1 MYNKAGP
8 LTPCLRFFVL
18 TLLGCWLGQSV
29 WTVESA
35 PASVGADWQTVIE
48 QAGLTQRQ
56 RVGAQFAAQH
66 LPYALFEAL
75 PDKYRD
81 SLLRYAADH
90 SEGHPSLVICWEEH
104 TPEHLVK
111 PFLEI
116 EYAGRVLREAQG
128 SPQNTPIGTA
138 LQASD
143 TSHWSRTASN
153 GSSQNVQGLP
163 ITLTWSIVPD
173 GTIIPGGEVA
183 GEASNEPSNL
193 RAWLAGLYGGTTT
206 GPAASQPWFP
216 ILQAVFDNIAAQTG
230 MRYVYEPNDDGA
242 TLSSLSSGQ
251 GVLGVRGDVRISGH
265 RLDGNYNVLA
275 YNYFPDHS
283 DMVLDTSDIYFNNTA
298 NNSRILRNVIEHE
311 HGHGLG
317 LRHVCPVNNT
327 KLMEPYIN
335 TGFVGVQFDDVFTI
349 QRLYGDFLEVHG
361 ANLNNDSFALA
372 TPLPVTV
379 GVPYAAQ
386 WLGIDDNTDTDY
398 FAFAAPAGSQV
409 TVRILPS
416 TASYLEGPQSSI
428 DGSCSAGTTF
438 NSGTLQNLGLT
449 LFGPDQSTV
458 LAAATS
464 QPLGSP
470 ETVSNLTLASTATY
484 YLRVTGSGAN
494 SNQLYRLEMSAIIPA
509 IALRLVSAEV
519 VAELLAKTNGVP
531 DPGETVQL
539 RVRLENI
546 GAATA
551 SDVWATLTGPA
562 GFQGFEVARPFGAVP
577 SGARATNDFTFA
589 LTGFCGEAFDLSLN
603 ATANGADAGVLPLSL
618 RLGTETTV
626 FQEDFEAGS
635 SLPAGWANTQSGSGA
650 LWSIASSPSNSPK
663 QSAFAPDVGGA
674 GQSILTTPTIVVGP
688 DPGTLTFTHAYD
700 TQTNRDGG
708 VLEIRIG
715 TSSWQDILQAG
726 GAFVTGPY
734 NSTLSG
740 TQNPINGRSAW
751 SGNSDGF
758 ITTTVTLPSAV
769 ANQSV
774 QFRWILGCDRRT
786 AGNGWFIEEVQLS
799 GLACESGVPLLTL
812 SSADAWLSEYDKAT
826 DTAMVTVSAPLP
838 VAAPLPVTWV
848 TSGSANPALDL
859 TGLSDFTLPVGSART
874 SLVLTAVSDGL
885 VEGNETLTLTSP
897 EAGGS
902 VELTLLDT
910 PWGQFASTNLGTTG
924 PVNPFDDFDADGSMN
939 VEELLFASD
948 LRSPS
953 SRPLFHLE
961 PDGADFKLPALVYAL
976 PVGILVEG
984 ESTTDFLQWTTD
996 GITLLP
1002 DGVRMSGADPQRF
1015 LRLRYE
1021 VRETR

>member
-1 MYNKAGP
+1 
-8 LTPCLRFFVL
+8 
-18 TLLGCWLGQSV
+18 
-29 WTVESA
+29 
-35 PASVGADWQTVIE
+35 
-48 QAGLTQRQ
+48 
-56 RVGAQFAAQH
+56 
-66 LPYALFEAL
+66 
-75 PDKYRD
+75 
-81 SLLRYAADH
+81 
-90 SEGHPSLVICWEEH
+90 
-104 TPEHLVK
+104 
-111 PFLEI
+111 
-116 EYAGRVLREAQG
+116 
-128 SPQNTPIGTA
+128 
-138 LQASD
+138 
-143 TSHWSRTASN
+143 
-153 GSSQNVQGLP
+153 
-163 ITLTWSIVPD
+163 
-173 GTIIPGGEVA
+173 
-183 GEASNEPSNL
+183 
-193 RAWLAGLYGGTTT
+193 
-206 GPAASQPWFP
+206 
-216 ILQAVFDNIAAQTG
+216 
-230 MRYVYEPNDDGA
+230 
-242 TLSSLSSGQ
+242 
-251 GVLGVRGDVRISGH
+251 
-265 RLDGNYNVLA
+265 
-275 YNYFPDHS
+275 
-283 DMVLDTSDIYFNNTA
+283 
-298 NNSRILRNVIEHE
+298 
-311 HGHGLG
+311 
-317 LRHVCPVNNT
+317 
-327 KLMEPYIN
+327 
-335 TGFVGVQFDDVFTI
+335 
-349 QRLYGDFLEVHG
+349 
-361 ANLNNDSFALA
+361 
-372 TPLPVTV
+372 
-379 GVPYAAQ
+379 
-386 WLGIDDNTDTDY
+386 
-398 FAFAAPAGSQV
+398 
-409 TVRILPS
+409 
-416 TASYLEGPQSSI
+416 
-428 DGSCSAGTTF
+428 
-438 NSGTLQNLGLT
+438 
-449 LFGPDQSTV
+449 
-458 LAAATS
+458 
-464 QPLGSP
+464 
-470 ETVSNLTLASTATY
+470 
-484 YLRVTGSGAN
+484 
-494 SNQLYRLEMSAIIPA
+494 
-509 IALRLVSAEV
+509 
-519 VAELLAKTNGVP
+519 
-531 DPGETVQL
+531 
-539 RVRLENI
+539 
-546 GAATA
+546 
-551 SDVWATLTGPA
+551 
-562 GFQGFEVARPFGAVP
+562 
-577 SGARATNDFTFA
+577 
-589 LTGFCGEAFDLSLN
+589 
-603 ATANGADAGVLPLSL
+603 
-618 RLGTETTV
+618 
-626 FQEDFEAGS
+626 
-635 SLPAGWANTQSGSGA
+635 
-650 LWSIASSPSNSPK
+650 
-663 QSAFAPDVGGA
+663 VGGA

-688 DPGTLTFTHAYD
+688 DPGPLTFTHAYD